1 MYMQNK
7 EIEKC
12 IERGKIVKLEDAKTL
27 IPKELEIALE
37 DLTSSKNSFLNN
49 NYKWSTVQSYYSM
62 FHTARALL
70 YNKDYREKSHYCLI
84 EAIRSFYVEEE
95 LLSFEFIEAL
105 QLGRT
110 LRENADYYSDFNK
123 ESSEEIMN
131 MADKFLLEAKEVL
144 KIN

>member
-1 MYMQNK
+1 MQNK

-37 DLTSSKNSFLNN
+37 DLTSSKNSFLNS

-84 EAIRSFYVEEE
+84 EAIRIFYIEEG

-110 LRENADYYSDFNK
+110 LRENADYYGDFNK

-131 MADKFLLEAKEVL
+131 MADKFLSEAKEVL